1 LVEPL
6 GDGMTIFQR
15 NPLVG
20 DDIPTGLAMPDQ
32 TLTAPFR
39 DSRAPGIRTDS
50 ATLCLRTL
58 TLLVPMGVTL
68 GLAWLSLGWF
78 ALDGRLTFGEI
89 ALTCVTGFAGFW
101 MVLSVATALLGLFWR
116 PTPQPQPHHG
126 LRLAI
131 LLPMYGEPAQTTMGN
146 AVALLAALRSG
157 GLHRF
162 SLHILSDTRD
172 PARALVEDA
181 VAAALRREHPGL
193 SIHYRRRAQNVD
205 FKSGNIRDWVQTHGQ
220 PYDAMLILDA
230 DSIMGPKT
238 VIKMADALAA
248 EPGLGLL
255 QTVPRVLPGHTVWQ
269 AMQSFASEVYG
280 INMGR
285 GFAMWTG
292 AEGNFLGH
300 NALVRVRAF
309 AASAG
314 LPHLP
319 GRAPRGGVILSHDFV
334 EAALLRRAGWGVRM
348 MAGAEDS
355 FEDTPETLLGY
366 LRRDRRWC
374 QGNMQHLRLILMPG
388 LHPVSRFHLLQGA
401 MAYLA
406 SVWWLALLLLWALPV
421 QNGMTPDVFVA
432 SPYLPNW
439 PMLPP
444 VTQGAI
450 AALVGLL
457 LMAPKLLGIIGH
469 IRDQGLALTDAPRFV
484 VMVLAE
490 ISLSALLAPLQMV
503 HQVRAVLRTL
513 AGFDGGW
520 MPHQTGA
527 SGLAQLVRFHATETA
542 LGLVLLGLAATGYVS
557 AWLLPVAIS
566 LCLSVPLAALIQL
579 PLAVFQRPTN
589 QRLAT

>member
-1 LVEPL
+1 MTILQRKPLVEA
-6 GDGMTIFQR
+6 DNSAT
-15 NPLVG
+15 
-20 DDIPTGLAMPDQ
+20 LAMPDQ
-32 TLTAPFR
+32 NLNAPFR
-39 DSRAPGIRTDS
+39 DLDAPGIWTDG
-50 ATLCLRTL
+50 ATLGLRAL
-58 TLLVPMGVTL
+58 ALSVPLAVTL
-68 GLAWLSLGWF
+68 GLGWLSLGWF
-78 ALDGRLTFGEI
+78 AVDGR
-89 ALTCVTGFAGFW
+89 VTLAEGVLIGMTVFAGFW
-101 MVLSVATALLGLFWR
+101 MILSVATAALGLFWTPKPQIR
-116 PTPQPQPHHG
+116 PLHG
-126 LRLAI
+126 MRIAI
-131 LLPMYGEPAQTTMGN
+131 LLPMYGEPAQTTIYN
-146 AVALLAALRSG
+146 ALALLADLVGSG
-157 GLHRF
+157 RHGF
-162 SLHILSDTRD
+162 SLQILSDTRD
-172 PARALVEDA
+172 PARALLEEA
-181 VAAALRREHPGL
+181 TAAAVRTAHPAL
-193 SIHYRRRAQNVD
+193 PIYYRRRAQNLD
-205 FKSGNIRDWVQTHGQ
+205 FKSGNIREWVQNYGHDH
-220 PYDAMLILDA
+220 DAMLILDA

-238 VIKMADALAA
+238 VLKMADALAI

-255 QTVPRVLPGHTVWQ
+255 QTVPRVLPGRTLWQ
-269 AMQSFASEVYG
+269 NMQSFASEVYG
-280 INMGR
+280 TNIGQ

-300 NALVRVRAF
+300 NALIRVRAF
-309 AASAG
+309 ATSAG

-388 LHPVSRFHLLQGA
+388 LHPLSRFHLLQGA

-406 SVWWLALLLLWALPV
+406 SVWWLILIFLWSLPS
-421 QNGMTPDVFVA
+421 QGGTIPDVFA
-432 SPYLPNW
+432 ANPYLPNW

-484 VMVLAE
+484 LSVLAE
-490 ISLSALLAPLQMV
+490 ITLSALLAPLQMV

-520 MPHQTGA
+520 MPHVSGA
-527 SGLAQLVRFHATETA
+527 SGLRHLVRFHATETL
-542 LGLVLLGLAATGYVS
+542 LGAVLLSLWAAGMVS
-557 AWLLPVAIS
+557 HWLLPVAIS
-566 LCLSVPLAALIQL
+566 LCLSVPLAALVQL
-579 PLAVFQRPTN
+579 PVSVFHRPKERKLAV
-589 QRLAT
+589 